1 MQFQYSERAK
11 HIQGAAI
18 EEILRYAGDP
28 TVISLAGGNPAS
40 ETFPSKEL
48 AQIAKEILEM
58 EPTLALQYNV
68 PRGYLPL
75 RELLQKR
82 SKERD
87 GAGREFDDLVI
98 VSGAQQAID
107 LVTKVLCNE
116 GDVVLV
122 EEPSY
127 IGALNAFRS
136 YNTKL
141 VGVPMEKDGVSV
153 EKLEQAIAE
162 NRNVK
167 IFYTIPSFHNPTGIT
182 MSAEKRRAVYEL
194 CVKHRIVILEDNPY
208 GELTFDGVKQPTIK
222 SMDTEGIVAYCNS
235 FSKILAPGLR
245 VGYVIAHRDLI
256 AKVMDN
262 KQINDV
268 HTGMLPQ
275 LMALEYL
282 RRYDIDAAI
291 VKMRALYR
299 RKCNVML
306 DAIEQFFPSQ
316 VTHTTPAGGLF
327 VWCDMRGG
335 YDTRAIA
342 GRCAEQKVVF
352 VPGSTFMTDMEKPCS
367 AFRLNY
373 STMSDE
379 RIVEGVELLGR
390 ALRTIMAN

>member
-1 MQFQYSERAK
+1 MQFRYAERSK

-48 AQIAKEILEM
+48 AQIAGELLETQ
-58 EPTLALQYNV
+58 PTLALQYNV

-75 RELLQKR
+75 RELMAKR
-82 SKERD
+82 AKERD
-87 GAGREFDDLVI
+87 GAGREFDEILI

-107 LVTKVLCNE
+107 FTAKVLCDE
-116 GDVVLV
+116 GDAVLV

-136 YNTKL
+136 YNTRL
-141 VGVPMEKDGVSV
+141 IGVPMENDGVDMAAMRKAV
-153 EKLEQAIAE
+153 EE
-162 NRNVK
+162 NPRIK
-167 IFYTIPSFHNPTGIT
+167 IFYTIPSFQNPTGIT
-182 MSAEKRRAVYEL
+182 MSLEKRKAVYEL
-194 CVKHRIVILEDNPY
+194 CAAHGIVIIEDNPY
-208 GELTFDGVKQPTIK
+208 GELTFDGTKLPTIK
-222 SMDTEGIVAYCNS
+222 SFDTEGIVVYCNS

-245 VGYVIAHRDLI
+245 VGYTVAHRDLI
-256 AKVMDN
+256 GKIVN
-262 KQINDV
+262 QKQVNDV
-268 HTGMLPQ
+268 HTAMLPQ

-306 DAIEQFFPSQ
+306 DAIERYFPAQ
-316 VTHTTPAGGLF
+316 ITHTTPNGGLF
-327 VWCDMRGG
+327 VWCDMNGE
-335 YDTRAIA
+335 YDTREVAA
-342 GRCAEQKVVF
+342 YCAQRKVVF

-373 STMSDE
+373 STMEDD
-379 RIVEGVELLGR
+379 RIVEGVKLLGG
-390 ALRTIMAN
+390 ALQSLIDG